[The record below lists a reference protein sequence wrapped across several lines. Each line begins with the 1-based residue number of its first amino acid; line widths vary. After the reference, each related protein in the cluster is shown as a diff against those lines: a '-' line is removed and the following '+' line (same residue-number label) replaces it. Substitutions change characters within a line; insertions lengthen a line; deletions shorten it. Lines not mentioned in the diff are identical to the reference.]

1 MSKIHRDTV
10 LLLVGGTNG
19 HSRELDMHYDNVRCV
34 RYNTIQLLI
43 ELGDCIR
50 SPMYYIYGAMM
61 KDVRGILRYGLSIFI
76 PSRD

>member
-1 MSKIHRDTV
+1 MSWIHRDTV
-10 LLLVGGTNG
+10 FHLVGGTRM
-19 HSRELDMHYDNVRCV
+19 HSRELGMHDDNVRCV

-50 SPMYYIYGAMM
+50 SPIYYIYGAMM